1 MPVYDIYVSNGLT
14 AISNLEEIMPRD
26 SAGNILLDASNT
38 SNTNL
43 IIETVTEKYT
53 KRSVVNALPT
63 AFSYFSFPVAENVPP
78 QDIIIDT
85 DFDGILPELP
95 DPVFARYRP
104 STNYILP
111 RTGGSVSGIEFST
124 VEVGVQPRLNQYLIT
139 KEIVELNIPLRFRL
153 RFTVNNTGTGGGL
166 FRASIIKN
174 DTRSGSIRNYIPGAR
189 SGNLNAYWPTGGL
202 VSPIIPA
209 GSSYTF
215 EIEEIIQPS
224 EFIRGTVFQIAAAQ
238 NSQANLVI
246 DSTTT
251 YWIISDA
258 TQNVNEFGE
267 PN

>member
-1 MPVYDIYVSNGLT
+1 VTAGKKYGCKAVGFDIDPKRVKES
-14 AISNLEEIMPRD
+14 
-26 SAGNILLDASNT
+26 LDH
-38 SNTNL
+38 
-43 IIETVTEKYT
+43 
-53 KRSVVNALPT
+53 
-63 AFSYFSFPVAENVPP
+63 
-78 QDIIIDT
+78 T
-85 DFDGILPELP
+85 DFDGILPALP

-104 STNYILP
+104 STNYLLP
-111 RTGGSVSGIEFST
+111 KTDGVGLLGVVSGLEFST
-124 VEVGVQPRLNQYLIT
+124 VDVGIQPRPNQYLIT
-139 KEIVELNIPLRFRL
+139 KEIVELNIPLLFRL
-153 RFTVNNTGTGGGL
+153 KFTVNNTGETGGV
-166 FRASIIKN
+166 FRASVTKN
-174 DTRSGSIRNYIPGAR
+174 DSQTGLIRNYIPGAR
-189 SGNLNAYWPTGGL
+189 SGNLNAYWPEVDL
-202 VSPIIPA
+202 SSPIIPA